1 MIRTVRLYLV
11 DLAER
16 VGATA
21 AETFLATLIAAGVG
35 GLTDTSVLQ
44 KAAIAGLA
52 AGLAVLKGIIGK
64 YVGDRSSASLAPSIA
79 VDPIPTK

>member
-1 MIRTVRLYLV
+1 MIRTVKLYLV

-16 VGATA
+16 VGSTA

-35 GLTDTSVLQ
+35 GLTDVSVYQ
-44 KAAIAGLA
+44 KAGIAALA